1 MPRKKLAALLGH
13 KTTSQLCRWEE
24 GSQLP
29 NLCNALLL
37 SHFLQM
43 PVEFLFKDLL
53 IGVTH
58 FYRDPEAFT
67 TLARTVIPQL
77 PGFSANNAPGH
88 GPQKAPQSL
97 AGAPWPRDA
106 KSQSAH

>member
-1 MPRKKLAALLGH
+1 MSVRASTIKNRLWISRMKRDMPRKKLAALLGH

-43 PVEFLFKDLL
+43 PVEFLYKDL
-53 IGVTH
+53 
-58 FYRDPEAFT
+58 RDE
-67 TLARTVIPQL
+67 LVHRARAHL
-77 PGFSANNAPGH
+77 PSET
-88 GPQKAPQSL
+88 
-97 AGAPWPRDA
+97 
-106 KSQSAH
+106 

>member
-1 MPRKKLAALLGH
+1 MKRGMPRKQLASLLGH

-43 PVEFLFKDLL
+43 PVEFLFKELRNDL
-53 IGVTH
+53 VRRTKH
-58 FYRDPEAFT
+58 FQGTQHPI
-67 TLARTVIPQL
+67 V
-77 PGFSANNAPGH
+77 
-88 GPQKAPQSL
+88 QSL
-97 AGAPWPRDA
+97 EPGEDWGWCYIDEVDFEGDELPPRG
-106 KSQSAH
+106 